1 MTSGVDRLRNR
12 RKTRPKVEPRHPT
25 GGGAAKTLDDLN
37 NAGPSL
43 PPDAQNPGP
52 EEIAEVAAPESPP
65 AENEVLESEADQ
77 ALDEQGEQ
85 PEGDVS
91 DPESAAA
98 DDETGRESETPDE
111 EADRALDSENS
122 AEGDL
127 SSDDGNNDPDED
139 GNDDTSDDADLNAAV
154 TRELPDLELDWT
166 DPLNHIERNT
176 RLSVPNSVV
185 LRFKAEAD
193 RPGSPQ
199 YTEIMLQA
207 VYDKLAE
214 LPELIV
220 ARRPKEQQAA
230 GSFPFRRRSAPT
242 PAAST
247 DPKTALYMRPNNG
260 EVELLGR
267 IVKWANLHIKD
278 GHPGRKDTD
287 RSELIT
293 AALDAT
299 LPQLAQDAATDGRPV
314 KPAAAS

>member
-1 MTSGVDRLRNR
+1 M
-12 RKTRPKVEPRHPT
+12 
-25 GGGAAKTLDDLN
+25 
-37 NAGPSL
+37 
-43 PPDAQNPGP
+43 
-52 EEIAEVAAPESPP
+52 
-65 AENEVLESEADQ
+65 
-77 ALDEQGEQ
+77 
-85 PEGDVS
+85 
-91 DPESAAA
+91 
-98 DDETGRESETPDE
+98 
-111 EADRALDSENS
+111 
-122 AEGDL
+122 
-127 SSDDGNNDPDED
+127 
-139 GNDDTSDDADLNAAV
+139 
-154 TRELPDLELDWT
+154 
-166 DPLNHIERNT
+166 
-176 RLSVPNSVV
+176 

-242 PAAST
+242 PAANT